1 LEGREANHT
10 YTEPGEY
17 KVHLMATGLSG
28 LVAEDAFAVHISG
41 YMPTTFD
48 PQNIKRYQPAQ

>member
-1 LEGREANHT
+1 MEGREVHHT

-17 KVHLMATGLSG
+17 KAHLIATGLSG
-28 LVAEDAFAVHISG
+28 LAAEDDFEVLISG

-48 PQNIKRYQPAQ
+48 PQNIKRYEPAQ

>member
-1 LEGREANHT
+1 MNHT

-28 LVAEDAFAVHISG
+28 LAAQDDFEVRISG
-41 YMPTTFD
+41 HMPTTFD